1 MIEVKGLSYTYDKN
15 VKNAPHAIE
24 GVSFSVSDGEF
35 IGIIGATGSGKST
48 LIQHLNGL
56 IKPDRGVVLVDGE
69 DINQVKKK
77 KLRRLR
83 FDVGLVFQYPEYQLF
98 EETVERDIAFGP
110 KNMGLSDD
118 EIKERVM
125 RTAELVGLTPDM
137 LSKSPFDLSGG
148 EKRKAAIAGVLAMRP
163 KVLILDEPA
172 AGLDPASRRTI
183 LNAIRDLHKSE
194 GIAVLLVSHN
204 MDDVA
209 ELSDRIMVL
218 SKGRLV
224 AFDVPEV
231 IFEDENVKRM
241 GICLPIPAQLC
252 NMLRERGVE
261 LPRGI
266 FTLEQAKRAIIEAS
280 KL

>member
-1 MIEVKGLSYTYDKN
+1 MIEVKDLSYTYDKN
-15 VKNAPHAIE
+15 VKNSPHAIN

-56 IKPDRGVVLVDGE
+56 IKPDRGAVFVDGE
-69 DINQVKKK
+69 DINQTKKK
-77 KLRRLR
+77 KLRKLR

-110 KNMGLSDD
+110 KNMGLSED
-118 EIKERVM
+118 EIAQRV
-125 RTAELVGLTPDM
+125 RHAAELVGLTPNI

-148 EKRKAAIAGVLAMRP
+148 EKRKAAIAGVLAMKP

-172 AGLDPASRRTI
+172 AGLDPVSRRAI
-183 LNAIRDLHKSE
+183 LNAVKALHKAE
-194 GIAVLLVSHN
+194 GITVLLVSHN

-218 SKGRLV
+218 ANGTLV
-224 AFDVPEV
+224 AFDTPQV
-231 IFEDENVKRM
+231 IFEDENVQKL
-241 GICLPIPAQLC
+241 GLSLPMPAQLC
-252 NMLRERGVE
+252 NMLRGAGIS
-261 LPRGI
+261 LMRGI
-266 FTLEQAKRAIIEAS
+266 FTLEQAKNEIIKAS
-280 KL
+280 NS

>member
-1 MIEVKGLSYTYDKN
+1 MIEVKDLSYTYDKN
-15 VKNAPHAIE
+15 VKNAPHAIN

-56 IKPDRGVVLVDGE
+56 IKPDRGAVFVDGE
-69 DINQVKKK
+69 DINQTKKK
-77 KLRRLR
+77 KLRKLR

-110 KNMGLSDD
+110 KNMGLSED
-118 EIKERVM
+118 EIAQRV
-125 RTAELVGLTPDM
+125 RHAAELVGLTPDM

-148 EKRKAAIAGVLAMRP
+148 EKRKAAIAGVLAMKP

-172 AGLDPASRRTI
+172 AGLDPVSRRAI
-183 LNAIRDLHKSE
+183 LNAVKSLHKAE
-194 GIAVLLVSHN
+194 GITVLLVSHN

-218 SKGRLV
+218 ANGTLV
-224 AFDVPEV
+224 AFDTPEV
-231 IFEDENVKRM
+231 IFEDENVNKL
-241 GICLPIPAQLC
+241 GLSLPMPAQLC
-252 NMLRERGVE
+252 NMLRGAGIA
-261 LPRGI
+261 LSRGI
-266 FTLEQAKRAIIEAS
+266 FTLEQAKNEIIKAS
-280 KL
+280 NS